1 MIENHTQHS
10 NRKIMAIVV
19 VAALGYFVDI
29 YDLVLFG
36 VIKAE
41 SLKQIMIGTS
51 PALQAATGKFLFNM
65 QMIGMLIGGV
75 IWGVLGDKRG
85 RLQVLFGSILL
96 YSLANI
102 ANAFV
107 SDISTYA
114 VIRIIAG
121 IGLAG
126 ELGAGITLVSEMMSK
141 EKRGYGTMI
150 IVTFGALGAVF
161 ASLVGSKG
169 DYFSQII
176 FNLTNFQLASWQVA
190 YIIGGLMGF
199 TLLFLRIGTIEPHY
213 FKVIKSKNEIKKGS
227 FKLIFSSKPN
237 RIKYLH
243 CILIGIPIW
252 FIIGLIIMNSKDDFG
267 PWVGLKNIENGTA
280 VMYTYIGLSFGD
292 LISGLLSQ
300 VLKSRKKVVFLYLCF
315 TAILTLIFLF
325 FGKGMT
331 ATTYYFFCFLL
342 GTGTGYWAIFVTI
355 AAEQFGT
362 NIRSTAANTIPNFV
376 RGSVNVI
383 MLLFSLLLASQLSV
397 GISAFLIGAF
407 FIGLAFYS
415 LSQLKETFGKELDY
429 IEEQTT
435 K

>member
-10 NRKIMAIVV
+10 NRKIIAIVV

-213 FKVIKSKNEIKKGS
+213 FKAIKSKNEIKKGS
-227 FKLIFSSKPN
+227 FKLIFSSKTN
-237 RIKYLH
+237 RIKYVH

-280 VMYTYIGLSFGD
+280 VMYAYIGLSFGD

-315 TAILTLIFLF
+315 TAILTLLFLF

-397 GISAFLIGAF
+397 GISAFFIGAF

-429 IEEQTT
+429 IESQE
-435 K
+435 

>member
-10 NRKIMAIVV
+10 NRKIIAIVV

-150 IVTFGALGAVF
+150 IVTFGAFGAVF

-213 FKVIKSKNEIKKGS
+213 FKAIKSKNEVKKGS

-280 VMYTYIGLSFGD
+280 VMYAYIGLSFGD

-300 VLKSRKKVVFLYLCF
+300 VLKSRKKVVFLYLSF
-315 TAILTLIFLF
+315 TAILTLVFLF

-397 GISAFLIGAF
+397 GISAFFIGAF